1 MRNIGLRSFLAQSRD
16 ATLRLVTQFD
26 VALCNMAM
34 HFTRLKLFATP
45 AYAMFGFG
53 LSDPPASE

>member
-1 MRNIGLRSFLAQSRD
+1 
-16 ATLRLVTQFD
+16 
-26 VALCNMAM
+26 LCNMAM